1 MVSANKYL
9 VLRGGK
15 RVKITPL
22 GERIVIKVLE
32 SEERTK
38 SGILIPDTAKEKP
51 QMGEVM
57 AVGSG
62 KTLENGQKVPMEV
75 KVGNK
80 VLFAKYAGT
89 EVKLDGE
96 EYMVLKE
103 TDVLA
108 IVNK

>member
-1 MVSANKYL
+1 VN
-9 VLRGGK
+9 
-15 RVKITPL
+15 ITPL
-22 GERIVIKVLE
+22 GERIVIKALE

-51 QMGEVM
+51 QMGEVK
-57 AVGSG
+57 AVGTG
-62 KTLENGQKVPMEV
+62 KTLENGQKIALDV
-75 KVGNK
+75 KVGDK

-103 TDVLA
+103 SDVLA
-108 IVNK
+108 IVND

>member
-1 MVSANKYL
+1 MNIK
-9 VLRGGK
+9 
-15 RVKITPL
+15 PL
-22 GERIVIKVLE
+22 GERIVLKVLE

-38 SGILIPDTAKEKP
+38 SGIVLPDTAKEKP
-51 QMGEVM
+51 QMGKVV

-62 KTLENGQKVPMEV
+62 RIMENGDRMALEV
-75 KVGNK
+75 KVGDR

-103 TDVLA
+103 NDILA
-108 IVNK
+108 IVNE

>member
-1 MVSANKYL
+1 MN
-9 VLRGGK
+9 
-15 RVKITPL
+15 ITPL

-51 QMGEVM
+51 QMGEVK
-57 AVGSG
+57 AVGTG
-62 KTLENGQKVPMEV
+62 KTLENGQKIALDV

-103 TDVLA
+103 SDVLA
-108 IVNK
+108 IVND

>member
-1 MVSANKYL
+1 VLINLIL
-9 VLRGGK
+9 VER
-15 RVKITPL
+15 RENMKITPL

-32 SEERTK
+32 SEEKTK
-38 SGILIPDTAKEKP
+38 SGIYIPDTAKEKP

-62 KTLENGQKVPMEV
+62 RTLENGQKIALDV
-75 KVGNK
+75 KVGDK

-103 TDVLA
+103 SDVLA
-108 IVNK
+108 IVNQ

>member
-1 MVSANKYL
+1 MN
-9 VLRGGK
+9 
-15 RVKITPL
+15 ITPL

-38 SGILIPDTAKEKP
+38 SGIFIPDTAKEKP
-51 QMGEVM
+51 QMGEVK
-57 AVGSG
+57 AVGTG
-62 KTLENGQKVPMEV
+62 KMLENGQKIALDV
-75 KVGNK
+75 KVGDK

-103 TDVLA
+103 SDVLA
-108 IVNK
+108 IVNN

>member
-1 MVSANKYL
+1 VN
-9 VLRGGK
+9 
-15 RVKITPL
+15 ITPL

-51 QMGEVM
+51 QMGEVK
-57 AVGSG
+57 AVGTG
-62 KTLENGQKVPMEV
+62 KMLENGQKVALDV
-75 KVGNK
+75 KVGDK

-96 EYMVLKE
+96 EFMVLKE
-103 TDVLA
+103 SDVLA
-108 IVNK
+108 IVND